1 LPSPARIR
9 STIAT
14 ITDPPQDLKA
24 MAVVHKALA
33 DPTRLRILQ
42 RLVEGDGT
50 VSDLMRHVDLSQPL
64 VSWHV
69 RRLRAAGLVE
79 TRRSGFISPD
89 QRSGIR
95 AKVEPIALAMS
106 RAGLTPNMLTLI
118 GFGIASLGGL
128 MAAAEWWLL
137 AGIVATVGAGFD
149 MFDGAVARATGQ
161 VSKLGAFM
169 DSTFDRW
176 GEGVVYVGI
185 IIGSTRAGF
194 DLGAWLAGAA
204 LVSAFMVSY
213 TRAKSESLGFSSGTG
228 MAAIG
233 FAPREVRTVILG
245 VALVGAGI
253 FGVGADLFDLGNLIL
268 TTGLGLIAVLATITV
283 IQRIRFVTS
292 SRSSSASGS
301 SLRNPQIQQTARHR
315 NQGAHEHEQQQ
326 RHRTNAR
333 PLG

>member
-1 LPSPARIR
+1 MGKGS
-9 STIAT
+9 
-14 ITDPPQDLKA
+14 
-24 MAVVHKALA
+24 
-33 DPTRLRILQ
+33 
-42 RLVEGDGT
+42 
-50 VSDLMRHVDLSQPL
+50 
-64 VSWHV
+64 
-69 RRLRAAGLVE
+69 
-79 TRRSGFISPD
+79 FISPE

-95 AKVEPIALAMS
+95 ARVEPLALAMS

-118 GFGIASLGGL
+118 GFGIASLGGV
-128 MAAAEWWLL
+128 MAALEWWLL
-137 AGIVATVGAGFD
+137 AGIVATIGAGFD
-149 MFDGAVARATGQ
+149 MFDGAVARATGT

-245 VALVGAGI
+245 IALVGAGI
-253 FGVGADLFDLGNLIL
+253 FGVGPDLAETGNLIL
-268 TTGLGLIAVLATITV
+268 AVGLGLIAVLATITV

-292 SRSSSASGS
+292 QPA
-301 SLRNPQIQQTARHR
+301 NPQ
-315 NQGAHEHEQQQ
+315 
-326 RHRTNAR
+326 
-333 PLG
+333 PD

>member
-1 LPSPARIR
+1 MPSTSSTGR
-9 STIAT
+9 STRSW
-14 ITDPPQDLKA
+14 DW
-24 MAVVHKALA
+24 LA
-33 DPTRLRILQ
+33 
-42 RLVEGDGT
+42 
-50 VSDLMRHVDLSQPL
+50 SDMSKG
-64 VSWHV
+64 S
-69 RRLRAAGLVE
+69 
-79 TRRSGFISPD
+79 FISPD

-95 AKVEPIALAMS
+95 AKIEPLALAMS

-118 GFGIASLGGL
+118 GFGIASAGGL

-149 MFDGAVARATGQ
+149 MFDGAVARATGR
-161 VSKLGAFM
+161 VSQIGAFM

-185 IIGSTRAGF
+185 IIGSTQAGF

-245 VALVGAGI
+245 IALVGAGL
-253 FGVGADLFDLGNLIL
+253 FGGVTSDLFDPGTLSLAA
-268 TTGLGLIAVLATITV
+268 GLALIAVLATITV
-283 IQRIRFVTS
+283 IQRIRFVIS
-292 SRSSSASGS
+292 QPS
-301 SLRNPQIQQTARHR
+301 NPQGS
-315 NQGAHEHEQQQ
+315 NEK
-326 RHRTNAR
+326 
-333 PLG
+333 P